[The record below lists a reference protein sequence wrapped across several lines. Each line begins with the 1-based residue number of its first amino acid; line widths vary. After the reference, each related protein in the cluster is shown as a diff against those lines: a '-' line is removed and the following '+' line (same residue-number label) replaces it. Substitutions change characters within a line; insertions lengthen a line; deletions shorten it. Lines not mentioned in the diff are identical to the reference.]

1 MKTRSYTIYDK
12 KGDVVW
18 VTPLEDEAWAK
29 VKLIEGQYVS
39 YADYDDESWSM
50 DSETYYTRES

>member
-1 MKTRSYTIYDK
+1 VKTRSYTIYDK

-18 VTPLEDEAWAK
+18 VTPLEDEAWSK
-29 VKLIEGQYVS
+29 VNLLEGQYVS
-39 YADYDDESWSM
+39 YADYDDESWAM